1 MLHFP
6 TESTLHKFFTARYPM
21 AGPLLRIAFLHLA
34 PVSGAVAQNRH
45 LVTQAITTAAC
56 AGADCIITP
65 ELAVSGYTFA
75 DTLGTNWIAP
85 QPDHWMSR
93 ICRLAARLRVTLFLA
108 QPEKDPRSQQL
119 YNTVFAIGSDGRIA
133 GRHRKINALRVGSEA
148 WSTPGTEATAFRFAP
163 FGRVGL
169 LICADAFTPGIAK
182 SLKEQGARVLV
193 SSAAW
198 APGLH
203 GPNGEWERCT
213 KDTGLPLFVCN
224 RTGQDRTLD
233 FRKAESVV
241 AQGGKRLLSLSCEQS
256 AIFLFD
262 WNLTT
267 GTLAGQDYE
276 RLLI

>member
-1 MLHFP
+1 
-6 TESTLHKFFTARYPM
+6 M
-21 AGPLLRIAFLHLA
+21 AGSLLRIAFLHLA
-34 PVSGAVAQNRH
+34 PVPGALAQNRH
-45 LVTQAITTAAC
+45 LITTAICNA
-56 AGADCIITP
+56 ASLGATWIITP

-75 DTLGTNWIAP
+75 DQIGTEWIEP

-93 ICRLAARLRVTLFLA
+93 IFRLAAQLRVTLFLS
-108 QPEKDPRSQQL
+108 QPEKDPHSRRL
-119 YNTVFAIGSDGRIA
+119 FNTVFAIGPDGRMA
-133 GRHRKINALRVGSEA
+133 GSHRKINALRVGSEA
-148 WSTPGTEATAFRFAP
+148 WSTPGTKATAFSLTP

-169 LICADAFTPGIAK
+169 LICADAYTPGIAK
-182 SLKEQGARVLV
+182 NLKAQRAKVLA

-233 FRKAESVV
+233 FRRAESVV

-256 AIFLFD
+256 AIFLID

-267 GTLAGQDYE
+267 ETLAGPNA
-276 RLLI
+276 RRILL

>member
-1 MLHFP
+1 
-6 TESTLHKFFTARYPM
+6 M
-21 AGPLLRIAFLHLA
+21 AGSLLRIAFLHLA
-34 PVSGAVAQNRH
+34 PVPGALARNRH
-45 LVTQAITTAAC
+45 LITTAICNA
-56 AGADCIITP
+56 ASLGATWIITP

-75 DTLGTNWIAP
+75 DQIGTEWIEP

-93 ICRLAARLRVTLFLA
+93 ICRLAAQLRVTLFLS
-108 QPEKDPRSQQL
+108 QPEKDPHSRHL
-119 YNTVFAIGSDGRIA
+119 FNTVFAIGPDGRMA
-133 GRHRKINALRVGSEA
+133 GSHRKINALRAGSEA
-148 WSTPGTEATAFRFAP
+148 WSTPGTKATAFSLTP

-169 LICADAFTPGIAK
+169 LICADAYTPGIAK
-182 SLKEQGARVLV
+182 NLKAQRAKVLV

-233 FRKAESVV
+233 FRRAESVV

-256 AIFLFD
+256 AIFLID

-267 GTLAGQDYE
+267 ETLAGPNA
-276 RLLI
+276 RRILL

>member
-1 MLHFP
+1 
-6 TESTLHKFFTARYPM
+6 M
-21 AGPLLRIAFLHLA
+21 AGSLLRIAFLHLA
-34 PVSGAVAQNRH
+34 PVPGALAQNRH
-45 LVTQAITTAAC
+45 LITTAICNA
-56 AGADCIITP
+56 ASLGATWIITP

-75 DTLGTNWIAP
+75 DQLGTEWIEP

-93 ICRLAARLRVTLFLA
+93 ICRLAARLRVTLFLS
-108 QPEKDPRSQQL
+108 QPEKDPHSRHL
-119 YNTVFAIGSDGRIA
+119 FNTVFAIGPDGRIA
-133 GRHRKINALRVGSEA
+133 GSHRKINALRVGSEA
-148 WSTPGTEATAFRFAP
+148 WSTPGTKATAFSLTP

-169 LICADAFTPGIAK
+169 LICADAYTPGIAK
-182 SLKEQGARVLV
+182 NLKAQRAKVLV

-241 AQGGKRLLSLSCEQS
+241 AQGGKRLLSMSCEQS
-256 AIFLFD
+256 AIFLID

-267 GTLAGQDYE
+267 ETLAGPNA
-276 RLLI
+276 RRILL

>member
-1 MLHFP
+1 
-6 TESTLHKFFTARYPM
+6 M
-21 AGPLLRIAFLHLA
+21 AGHLLRIAFLHLA
-34 PVSGAVAQNRH
+34 PVPGAVSQNRH
-45 LVTQAITTAAC
+45 LLTQAITKAAC
-56 AGADCIITP
+56 SGAGWIITP

-75 DTLGTNWIAP
+75 DTLGTDWIEP

-93 ICRLAARLRVTLFLA
+93 ICRLAARFRVTLFLSH
-108 QPEKDPRSQQL
+108 PERDPRSQQL
-119 YNTVFAIGSDGRIA
+119 YNAVFAIGPDGRLA
-133 GRHRKINALRVGSEA
+133 GSHRKINALRVGSEA
-148 WSTPGTEATAFRFAP
+148 WSTPGTEATAFRLAP
-163 FGRVGL
+163 FGGVGL
-169 LICADAFTPGIAK
+169 LICADAYTPGIAK
-182 SLKEQGARVLV
+182 SLKAQGAKVLV

-213 KDTGLPLFVCN
+213 NDTGLPLFVCN

-233 FRKAESVV
+233 FRTAESVV

-267 GTLAGQDYE
+267 GTLASADYQ
-276 RLLI
+276 RLLISQHSL